1 MRRSQSLLVFLD
13 EEVTTWMFARTEEL
27 AAKFEQD
34 QREVEMLKAVHDCAA
49 SASAEDEK
57 LTLNQALN
65 STVHVPGS

>member
-1 MRRSQSLLVFLD
+1 
-13 EEVTTWMFARTEEL
+13 MFARTEEL
-27 AAKFEQD
+27 AANFERD